1 MKYIKIFILF
11 LIVLFFIIYLIY
23 FNKVAQ
29 KETSIYLT
37 NFKKLEI
44 NSTKKDSYIPQ
55 KQKSIKNRYTP
66 PPYKE
71 AINLFEKV
79 DIDILK
85 DYMPIKD
92 GIKPI
97 LAVKISKDSIKNL
110 KIGDKIVLPY
120 IDNEYEAKVIQKKI
134 NKNGDVSIIGKIL
147 DTQQENYSIILS
159 EGKQYSFGTINLPN
173 QSLEIELFDGRGYI
187 YSVNEIDN
195 NWIDYSKDDFISLF

>member
-44 NSTKKDSYIPQ
+44 NSTKKDSYIPK
-55 KQKSIKNRYTP
+55 KQKNIKNRYTP

-85 DYMPIKD
+85 DNMPIKD

-147 DTQQENYSIILS
+147 DTQQDNYSIILS